1 MHLFYSKD
9 FSRTNPV
16 LDEKES
22 HHAINVLRLQPND
35 IVSVSNGQ
43 GKIFLGCIEEVQKKR
58 CNITIQNE
66 KPLVDNPAKGFH
78 LAVSPTKSID
88 RMEWMVEKCTELGI
102 ERITFLKSRYSERKE
117 INITKL
123 EAIAVSAMKQSQ
135 RAYLPLLIDMMPFK
149 DFIQKSETSTQ
160 RFIACQYDSLDVNEW
175 VKKLPNALNNCILIG
190 PEGGF
195 SEEEIILAVQNDIQP
210 IALGKQRLR
219 TETAAIGA
227 CHLMNI
233 FTT

>member
-9 FSRTNPV
+9 FSRTHPV

-35 IVSVSNGQ
+35 QVSVSDGQ
-43 GKIFLGCIEEVQKKR
+43 GRIFFGKIKEVQKKK
-58 CNITIQNE
+58 CSILIQDE
-66 KPLVDNPAKGFH
+66 KPLVENSAKGFH
-78 LAVSPTKSID
+78 LAVSPTKSLD

-117 INITKL
+117 INLTKL

-135 RAYLPLLIDMMPFK
+135 RAYLPVFINMVNFT
-149 DFIQKSETSTQ
+149 DFIQSQEVSTHY
-160 RFIACQYDSLDVNEW
+160 FIACQYDSLEVNEW
-175 VKKLPNALNNCILIG
+175 VKKLPLASNNCIMIG

-195 SEEEIILAVQNDIQP
+195 SEEEIILAVQNNIQP
-210 IALGKQRLR
+210 ISLGKQRLR
-219 TETAAIGA
+219 TETAAVGA

-233 FTT
+233 FRT